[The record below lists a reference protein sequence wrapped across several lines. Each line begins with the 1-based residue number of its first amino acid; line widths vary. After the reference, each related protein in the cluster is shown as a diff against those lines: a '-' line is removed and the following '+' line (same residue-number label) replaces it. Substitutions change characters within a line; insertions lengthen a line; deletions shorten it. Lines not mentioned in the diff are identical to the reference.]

1 MPCRFL
7 SILLICL
14 VGFPDVCGTK
24 TLIHWLIMLLVPPL
38 WIWSTDHLLWLIKD
52 DQNKDYH
59 LLGWWDD
66 DQPIAFCWLTHF
78 CLYKNQCLFRI
89 RYLFITLERNKWKK
103 YYKFQLN
110 NMHKWLCK
118 AIWTFSIYLPPMFS
132 FSVLWFPKFADF
144 SNKTQHFFGSNLHFN
159 KENFQNFQIFLLP
172 SASNSPKRNSLNL
185 RYLFLLWR

>member
-7 SILLICL
+7 SIFLICL

-24 TLIHWLIMLLVPPL
+24 TLIHWLIMLSVPPL

-52 DQNKDYH
+52 DQNK
-59 LLGWWDD
+59 DD

-110 NMHKWLCK
+110 NMHTWLCK
-118 AIWTFSIYLPPMFS
+118 AYELFPFIYLQCF
-132 FSVLWFPKFADF
+132 L
-144 SNKTQHFFGSNLHFN
+144 
-159 KENFQNFQIFLLP
+159 FQFCGFQSLPIFQIKPSIFLGLIYTLTKKI
-172 SASNSPKRNSLNL
+172 SKISRFFCCQVLQIRRKEIH
-185 RYLFLLWR
+185 WI